1 MVIGAF
7 IGASVW
13 RLLEPVVPSMG
24 HNPAPYV
31 IIGMMCCFGGISRA
45 PLAVMLMVAEMTGSL
60 SILGPAMIAV
70 GLAWFIVRRSDD
82 TIYRSQL
89 KTRAD
94 SPAQRLLIGM
104 PVLANVPVEQ
114 AMASPRLVITGG
126 TPVETAHT
134 QLARSG
140 LTGASVVDGEG
151 RFEGTISLARLE
163 ASKTGRDHRL
173 ESLMDVTAPTV
184 AESAHLDVAVDAITT
199 SNGHW
204 VPVLD
209 SERKVVGTV
218 ATSDVVR
225 GYRLGLLA
233 SLQKVNTEG
242 DVAGSERVL
251 IGNDSSLAGLSL
263 KDAGLPISIIV
274 TTIQRKRDLVVPTG
288 GTKLQAGDELMLI
301 GRPNDI
307 EAVRTTAAGVDDQ
320 HNDSAHCDG

>member
-1 MVIGAF
+1 
-7 IGASVW
+7 
-13 RLLEPVVPSMG
+13 
-24 HNPAPYV
+24 
-31 IIGMMCCFGGISRA
+31 
-45 PLAVMLMVAEMTGSL
+45 
-60 SILGPAMIAV
+60 MIAV

-89 KTRAD
+89 RSRAD
-94 SPAQRLLIGM
+94 APAQRLLIGM
-104 PVLANVPVEQ
+104 PVLSNVPVRQ
-114 AMASPRLVITGG
+114 AMASPRLVISGG
-126 TPVETAHT
+126 TSVEAAQD

-140 LTGASVVDGEG
+140 LTGASVVDSEG

-163 ASKTGRDHRL
+163 ASKAGRDHRL

-184 AESAHLDVAVDAITT
+184 SESAHLDVAVDAITT
-199 SNGHW
+199 SNEHW

-233 SLQKVNTEG
+233 SLQKVNSEG
-242 DVAGSERVL
+242 DAAGSDRVL

-263 KDAGLPISIIV
+263 NDAGLPVSIIV

-288 GTKLQAGDELMLI
+288 STKLQAGDELMLI
-301 GRPNDI
+301 GRPK
-307 EAVRTTAAGVDDQ
+307 
-320 HNDSAHCDG
+320 